1 VRTLLKFF
9 TKKDTSGDVG
19 PLVLSEDL
27 IHELCKPVREIFSF
41 QRNLSLLLSSLPGT
55 VNFHDG
61 EEDSL
66 TYLSDAKV
74 LYLPLKAMIFHVY
87 SSLPLPTLTP

>member
-1 VRTLLKFF
+1 M
-9 TKKDTSGDVG
+9 
-19 PLVLSEDL
+19 LSEDL
-27 IHELCKPVREIFSF
+27 IHELCKPVREICSF
-41 QRNLSLLLSSLPGT
+41 QSNLSLLLSSLPGT

-66 TYLSDAKV
+66 TYLSDTKV